1 MARTH
6 FSRLAYLPGQGAV
19 SICRHGL
26 VHLTW
31 ENLTLRLQRSVFMR
45 LGRLLERG
53 LATSSSVPLYDQDLS
68 VRSHGGE
75 FHVAVASIELTL
87 SAETYLAFRGM
98 IRQALQRLETLLASG
113 GWEEDEEEEPLALLP
128 WEELDT
134 PSFSLN

>member
-6 FSRLAYLPGQGAV
+6 FSRLAYAPGQGAV

-31 ENLTLRLQRSVFMR
+31 ENLTLRLQRPIFLR

-53 LATSSSVPLYDQDLS
+53 LATSSSIPLFEEGLS
-68 VRSHGGE
+68 I
-75 FHVAVASIELTL
+75 HVQGSQFRVAIAPIELTL
-87 SAETYLAFRGM
+87 SAETYLVFRGM
-98 IRQALQRLETLLASG
+98 IQQAMQRLESLIASG
-113 GWEEDEEEEPLALLP
+113 SWEEDDDVEPLALLP